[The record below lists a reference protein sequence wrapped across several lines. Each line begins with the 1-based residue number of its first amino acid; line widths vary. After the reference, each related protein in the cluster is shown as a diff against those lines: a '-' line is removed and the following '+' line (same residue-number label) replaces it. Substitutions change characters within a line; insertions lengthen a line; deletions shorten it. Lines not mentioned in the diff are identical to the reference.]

1 MSRVLMIVSVA
12 LAALAA
18 APAAIAADVE
28 PVVTPGPFDAP
39 PAFPARRV
47 YGEPV
52 YVPGP
57 LEAPPAFPLV
67 KPYNWTGVYVG
78 INGGGGWGHS
88 NWTSSP
94 DGTSGSFDI
103 SGGLIG
109 GTLGYNLQTGDPFVL
124 GGEVDIAATSFKGSV
139 PAATCGPNCAIS
151 SPWLATARLR
161 FGYAFNNILPY
172 VTVGLSIGHLVASIA
187 GEPLGIER
195 ANNLSWTG
203 GFGVEFVLLGPWT
216 AKVEYLHV
224 DLSGFSCNF
233 ACNGPVSMNL
243 NENIIRAGINYRIW
257 RN

>member
-1 MSRVLMIVSVA
+1 MRKVLMIVSVVLMA
-12 LAALAA
+12 LVV
-18 APAAIAADVE
+18 APVATAADVE

-57 LEAPPAFPLV
+57 LEAPPAFPAV

-78 INGGGGWGHS
+78 LNAGGGWGRS
-88 NWTSSP
+88 TWISAP
-94 DGTSGSFDI
+94 DGSVGI

-109 GTLGYNLQTGDPFVL
+109 GTFGYNLQTGDPFVL
-124 GGEVDIAATSFKGSV
+124 GGEVDIAATSFKGTV
-139 PAATCGPNCAIS
+139 PAPTCGPNCTIS

-161 FGYAFNNILPY
+161 FGYAFNTILPY
-172 VTVGLSIGHLVASIA
+172 VTVGVSIGHLIASIA

-224 DLSGFSCNF
+224 DLSGLTCNF
-233 ACNGPVSMNL
+233 ACNGPVSINL

>member
-1 MSRVLMIVSVA
+1 MSRVVTIVSVA

-18 APAAIAADVE
+18 ASAAFAADVE
-28 PVVTPGPFDAP
+28 PVVAPGPFDAP
-39 PAFPARRV
+39 PAFPARRPT
-47 YGEPV
+47 GEPV

-57 LEAPPAFPLV
+57 FEAPPAFPAV

-78 INGGGGWGHS
+78 INAGAGWGRS
-88 NWTSSP
+88 SWSSSP
-94 DGTSGSFDI
+94 DATSGSFDI

-124 GGEVDIAATSFKGSV
+124 GGEVDIAATSFKGTVS
-139 PAATCGPNCAIS
+139 PPTCAPNCAIS

-161 FGYAFNNILPY
+161 FGYAFNDILPY
-172 VTVGLSIGHLVASIA
+172 VTVGVSIGHLIASIA

-195 ANNLSWTG
+195 ANNLSWVG
-203 GFGVEFVLLGPWT
+203 GFGVELVLMGPWT

-224 DLSGFSCNF
+224 DLSGLTCNF
-233 ACNGPVSMNL
+233 ACNGPVAMNF